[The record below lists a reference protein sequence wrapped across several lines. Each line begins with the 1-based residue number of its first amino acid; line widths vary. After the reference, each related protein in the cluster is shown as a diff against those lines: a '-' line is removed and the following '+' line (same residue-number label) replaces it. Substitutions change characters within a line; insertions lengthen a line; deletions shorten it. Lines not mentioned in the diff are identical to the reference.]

1 MNMNDH
7 KCIGKGTMARVYLI
21 DGKAYKLYFPF
32 SFPENITKEKISLY
46 KTIPTKRIILANQP
60 LLNKKGKIR
69 GYISQY
75 IKNLGME
82 NFLQL
87 EKSKILEELKIL
99 REDFILLGEYGV
111 KTDDINIENTI
122 FHDGLYFIDCGRFK
136 ISDETGYDSVT
147 TTAYNLDD
155 FDHYFLYDLMCMYGV
170 DETKHAEYVKIYKDN
185 LSKDVEILDYLQ
197 EDMTQKENFGQ
208 YVKRKVM

>member
-1 MNMNDH
+1 
-7 KCIGKGTMARVYLI
+7 
-21 DGKAYKLYFPF
+21 
-32 SFPENITKEKISLY
+32 
-46 KTIPTKRIILANQP
+46 
-60 LLNKKGKIR
+60 
-69 GYISQY
+69 
-75 IKNLGME
+75 ME

>member
-136 ISDETGYDSVT
+136 ISDET
-147 TTAYNLDD
+147 
-155 FDHYFLYDLMCMYGV
+155 
-170 DETKHAEYVKIYKDN
+170 KHAEYVKIYKDN